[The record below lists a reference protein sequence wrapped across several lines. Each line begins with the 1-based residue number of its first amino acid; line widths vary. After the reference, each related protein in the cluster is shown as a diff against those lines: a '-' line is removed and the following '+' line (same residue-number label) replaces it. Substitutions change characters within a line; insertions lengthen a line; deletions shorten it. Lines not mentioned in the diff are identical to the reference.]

1 MSVGPTGVPV
11 MPAGQDPLAQL
22 VLNQKLM
29 SKHQQEL
36 ARQQQMETAKIKV
49 VCPSILVQSN

>member
-1 MSVGPTGVPV
+1 MDPLEAPV

-29 SKHQQEL
+29 YRHQQEL
-36 ARQQQMETAKIKV
+36 VRQQQMEAAKIKV
-49 VCPSILVQSN
+49 VLSVRFGPV